1 MDVTRLLIA
10 LFVGMAVLIF
20 LIMKTRLHPSLSLV
34 ISACVVG
41 IVGGVELASIPG
53 LITSGF
59 GNTLAGIGLVIAFGC
74 MMGQI
79 MEESNSAKVMAH
91 TFIKA
96 LHGKNEEIA
105 LAITGF
111 LVSIPI
117 FADSALI
124 LLAPLVKSI
133 SQTKKKSLT
142 GLALAMACAL
152 NITHASVPPTPGPLA
167 VIAQFGDT
175 IDLGTY
181 ILFAIAMGIPL
192 MVLIGIMSRIVG
204 RKWYKVV
211 DENGEIVDVAPE
223 NIEEYARISSQA
235 TVPELDPNESYPS
248 VVMSFAPIFVP
259 VILILASTFTSMMYK
274 GDPTPVTEIIGFLG
288 SPVIAISISLLVS
301 IYGLAGN
308 KSRQEV
314 LDCLER
320 GVKSCGTVILI
331 TGVLVA
337 NMLGQWVVS
346 RWEWF
351 LDKIPVVRPIY
362 SGVKQILATVLSD
375 RTQSFR
381 EVVLIEFPIS
391 GCWTYGFIVA
401 TPGKETLETLSA
413 TEMVTVF
420 VPTAP
425 NPTSGYVIMVERDK
439 LHKTSAT
446 IEQAFKFHV
455 SLGVMTPEG
464 ALRGASEKRDAS
476 AENQAKKPAG

>member
-211 DENGEIVDVAPE
+211 DET
-223 NIEEYARISSQA
+223 ARSLMSRPKISRNTHASPPRLPCLNWTPTRAIPPSSCPSPPSLSLLSSSSQA
-235 TVPELDPNESYPS
+235 PS
-248 VVMSFAPIFVP
+248 
-259 VILILASTFTSMMYK
+259 
-274 GDPTPVTEIIGFLG
+274 
-288 SPVIAISISLLVS
+288 
-301 IYGLAGN
+301 
-308 KSRQEV
+308 
-314 LDCLER
+314 
-320 GVKSCGTVILI
+320 
-331 TGVLVA
+331 
-337 NMLGQWVVS
+337 
-346 RWEWF
+346 
-351 LDKIPVVRPIY
+351 
-362 SGVKQILATVLSD
+362 
-375 RTQSFR
+375 
-381 EVVLIEFPIS
+381 
-391 GCWTYGFIVA
+391 
-401 TPGKETLETLSA
+401 
-413 TEMVTVF
+413 
-420 VPTAP
+420 
-425 NPTSGYVIMVERDK
+425 
-439 LHKTSAT
+439 
-446 IEQAFKFHV
+446 
-455 SLGVMTPEG
+455 
-464 ALRGASEKRDAS
+464 
-476 AENQAKKPAG
+476 PA

>member
-181 ILFAIAMGIPL
+181 ILFAIAMGIPPDGSHRHHEPHRRPQ
-192 MVLIGIMSRIVG
+192 VVQGRG
-204 RKWYKVV
+204 RKRR
-211 DENGEIVDVAPE
+211 N
-223 NIEEYARISSQA
+223 R
-235 TVPELDPNESYPS
+235 
-248 VVMSFAPIFVP
+248 
-259 VILILASTFTSMMYK
+259 
-274 GDPTPVTEIIGFLG
+274 
-288 SPVIAISISLLVS
+288 
-301 IYGLAGN
+301 
-308 KSRQEV
+308 
-314 LDCLER
+314 
-320 GVKSCGTVILI
+320 
-331 TGVLVA
+331 
-337 NMLGQWVVS
+337 
-346 RWEWF
+346 
-351 LDKIPVVRPIY
+351 
-362 SGVKQILATVLSD
+362 
-375 RTQSFR
+375 
-381 EVVLIEFPIS
+381 
-391 GCWTYGFIVA
+391 
-401 TPGKETLETLSA
+401 
-413 TEMVTVF
+413 
-420 VPTAP
+420 
-425 NPTSGYVIMVERDK
+425 
-439 LHKTSAT
+439 
-446 IEQAFKFHV
+446 
-455 SLGVMTPEG
+455 
-464 ALRGASEKRDAS
+464 
-476 AENQAKKPAG
+476 

>member
-320 GVKSCGTVILI
+320 GVKSCGTVHPHHRRRRRIRQHHQVQRHRRRHRKRPRQRQYAYPASPLPDGRYPEAGPRQRHRCHDHYRNHLR
-331 TGVLVA
+331 THPDADPRRKHDVLRLRSLHRLSGVLA
-337 NMLGQWVVS
+337 AQRQLLLGS
-346 RWEWF
+346 HPY
-351 LDKIPVVRPIY
+351 L
-362 SGVKQILATVLSD
+362 
-375 RTQSFR
+375 
-381 EVVLIEFPIS
+381 
-391 GCWTYGFIVA
+391 
-401 TPGKETLETLSA
+401 
-413 TEMVTVF
+413 
-420 VPTAP
+420 
-425 NPTSGYVIMVERDK
+425 
-439 LHKTSAT
+439 
-446 IEQAFKFHV
+446 
-455 SLGVMTPEG
+455 
-464 ALRGASEKRDAS
+464 
-476 AENQAKKPAG
+476 

>member
-79 MEESNSAKVMAH
+79 MEESNSAKVMAR

-152 NITHASVPPTPGPLA
+152 NITHASVPPTPVLWPSLHSLVTPL
-167 VIAQFGDT
+167 I
-175 IDLGTY
+175 
-181 ILFAIAMGIPL
+181 
-192 MVLIGIMSRIVG
+192 
-204 RKWYKVV
+204 W
-211 DENGEIVDVAPE
+211 
-223 NIEEYARISSQA
+223 
-235 TVPELDPNESYPS
+235 VP
-248 VVMSFAPIFVP
+248 
-259 VILILASTFTSMMYK
+259 TSC
-274 GDPTPVTEIIGFLG
+274 
-288 SPVIAISISLLVS
+288 SLL
-301 IYGLAGN
+301 
-308 KSRQEV
+308 
-314 LDCLER
+314 
-320 GVKSCGTVILI
+320 
-331 TGVLVA
+331 
-337 NMLGQWVVS
+337 
-346 RWEWF
+346 RW
-351 LDKIPVVRPIY
+351 
-362 SGVKQILATVLSD
+362 
-375 RTQSFR
+375 
-381 EVVLIEFPIS
+381 
-391 GCWTYGFIVA
+391 
-401 TPGKETLETLSA
+401 
-413 TEMVTVF
+413 
-420 VPTAP
+420 
-425 NPTSGYVIMVERDK
+425 
-439 LHKTSAT
+439 
-446 IEQAFKFHV
+446 
-455 SLGVMTPEG
+455 
-464 ALRGASEKRDAS
+464 AS
-476 AENQAKKPAG
+476 P